1 MCRRYSPEDLGAC
14 SGRSGSRP
22 NVRPGIWMNDRQQRI
37 DDPADPR
44 LADYLALNDP
54 EHRRRVERRGGYF
67 IVEGV
72 VAIER
77 LLANPRWSVRSLLLL
92 DTLANRLIHHLRA
105 VPAAVFIAPSDVLR
119 SVVGFDL
126 HRGALASV
134 DRPPPLSAAALAA
147 NARLLLITEG
157 LNDHENLGAL
167 FRNAAAFN
175 VDGVLLDRTTA
186 DPLYRR
192 SVRVSTGHV
201 LDVPFA
207 SIGPLPEGLDVVR
220 AVGATVVALTPSPAA
235 PDLRDLDLAGLGTP
249 IALLVGAEGPGLT
262 RGCLAAADVFC
273 RIPMARR
280 VDSLNVATA
289 AAVVLSHLGV

>member
-1 MCRRYSPEDLGAC
+1 MTVP
-14 SGRSGSRP
+14 
-22 NVRPGIWMNDRQQRI
+22 QRV
-37 DDPADPR
+37 DDPSDPR
-44 LADYLALNDP
+44 LADYTALNDP
-54 EHRRRVERRGGYF
+54 EHRRQVERRGGYF

-72 VAIER
+72 IAIER

-92 DTLANRLIHHLRA
+92 DTLANRLAHQLRA
-105 VPAAVFIAPSDVLR
+105 VDAPVLVAPSNVLR

-134 DRPPPLSAAALAA
+134 ERPSAVPPAELIAD
-147 NARLLLITEG
+147 ARLLLITEG
-157 LNDHENLGAL
+157 VNDHENLGGL

-175 VDGVLLDRTTA
+175 VDGILFDSTTA

-207 SIGPLPEGLDVVR
+207 SIGSLPDGLAVVR
-220 AVGATVVALTPSPAA
+220 NAGVTLVALTPSASA
-235 PDLRDLDLAGLGTP
+235 VDLRESGLSDIASP
-249 IALLVGAEGPGLT
+249 IAPMVGAEGPGLSPA
-262 RGCLAAADVFC
+262 CLAAADLSC
-273 RIPMARR
+273 RIAMAPG

-289 AAVVLSHLGV
+289 AAVALSHLRR

>member
-1 MCRRYSPEDLGAC
+1 MGDL
-14 SGRSGSRP
+14 
-22 NVRPGIWMNDRQQRI
+22 QQRV
-37 DDPADPR
+37 DDPSDPR
-44 LADYLALNDP
+44 LADYVALNDP

-77 LLANPRWSVRSLLLL
+77 LLANPQWSVRSLLLL
-92 DTLANRLIHHLRA
+92 DTLANRLTHHLREI
-105 VPAAVFIAPSDVLR
+105 PAPVLIAPTDVLR
-119 SVVGFDL
+119 SVVGFEL
-126 HRGALASV
+126 HRGALAAV
-134 DRPPPLSAAALAA
+134 DRPPDLPAAALVA
-147 NARLLLITEG
+147 NARRLVVTEG

-207 SIGPLPEGLDVVR
+207 SIGSLPEGLDVVR
-220 AVGATVVALTPSPAA
+220 EAGATVVALTPSHVA
-235 PDLRDLDLAGLGTP
+235 PDIRYLGLRDLTPP

-262 RGCLAAADVFC
+262 GPCMAAADLLC
-273 RIPMARR
+273 RIPMAPG

-289 AAVVLSHLGV
+289 AAVALSQLGD